1 MARLMLSMKPYLFLI
16 ALLAAGVG
24 HAQSS
29 LPAAQQVSDARAAA
43 TAATAS
49 RVAPRQLSAEQRAE
63 LRRQLYQFN
72 RLHGKGS

>member
-1 MARLMLSMKPYLFLI
+1 MLTMKPFLALI
-16 ALLAAGVG
+16 PLLAAAVS

-43 TAATAS
+43 TASAS
-49 RVAPRQLSAEQRAE
+49 GKVPARQLSAEQRAE
-63 LRRQLYQFN
+63 LRRQLYQYN

>member
-1 MARLMLSMKPYLFLI
+1 MLPMKPYLVLI
-16 ALLAAGVG
+16 ALLAASVG
-24 HAQSS
+24 HTQSS

-43 TAATAS
+43 TAATAGK
-49 RVAPRQLSAEQRAE
+49 VAPRQLSAEQRAE

>member
-1 MARLMLSMKPYLFLI
+1 MLTMKPFLATI
-16 ALLAAGVG
+16 LLLAATVG

-43 TAATAS
+43 TAAAS
-49 RVAPRQLSAEQRAE
+49 GKVPPRQLSAEQRAE
-63 LRRQLYQFN
+63 LRQQLYQYS